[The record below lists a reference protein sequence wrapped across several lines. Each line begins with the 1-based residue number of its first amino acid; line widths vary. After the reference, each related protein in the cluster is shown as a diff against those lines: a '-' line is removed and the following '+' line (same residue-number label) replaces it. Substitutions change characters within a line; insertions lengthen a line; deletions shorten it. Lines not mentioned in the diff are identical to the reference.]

1 MKKCFG
7 FINLLLLIINIAL
20 FICFSVYTILGS
32 NPAGSYITEEI
43 LDFQLIIAL
52 LYEFFF
58 FAVSLIISK
67 VLKKDLSYKGADFL
81 RHVPKIISICTALLA
96 VGLIAYTVI
105 FKIGIEFGVTVIVM
119 LFSIVIEIGITKLFF
134 ITKIEN

>member
-1 MKKCFG
+1 MKKCFR

-20 FICFSVYTILGS
+20 LICFSVYTILGS
-32 NPAGSYITEEI
+32 NPAGSYITGEI

-67 VLKKDLSYKGADFL
+67 VQKKDLSYKGTDFL
-81 RHVPKIISICTALLA
+81 RHVPKIISIFTVLLSI
-96 VGLIAYTVI
+96 GFIAYTVI
-105 FKIGIEFGVTVIVM
+105 FKIGIEFVVTVIVM

-134 ITKIEN
+134 ITKY

>member
-1 MKKCFG
+1 MKKCFR

-20 FICFSVYTILGS
+20 LICFSVYTILGS
-32 NPAGSYITEEI
+32 NPAGSYITGEI

-67 VLKKDLSYKGADFL
+67 ALKKDLSYKGADFL
-81 RHVPKIISICTALLA
+81 RHVPKIISIFTALLA

-105 FKIGIEFGVTVIVM
+105 FKISIEFGVTVIVM

>member
-1 MKKCFG
+1 MKKCFR

-20 FICFSVYTILGS
+20 LICFSVYTILGS
-32 NPAGSYITEEI
+32 NPAGSYITGEI

-81 RHVPKIISICTALLA
+81 RLVPKIISIFTAFLA
-96 VGLIAYTVI
+96 IVLIAYTVI
-105 FKIGIEFGVTVIVM
+105 FKIGIEFVVTVIVM

-134 ITKIEN
+134 ITKY

>member
-1 MKKCFG
+1 MKKCFR

-20 FICFSVYTILGS
+20 LICFSVYTILGS
-32 NPAGSYITEEI
+32 NPAGSYITGEI
-43 LDFQLIIAL
+43 LDFQLIFAL

-58 FAVSLIISK
+58 FVVSLIISK
-67 VLKKDLSYKGADFL
+67 ALKKDLSYKGADFL
-81 RHVPKIISICTALLA
+81 RLVPKIISIFTVLLSI
-96 VGLIAYTVI
+96 GFIAYTVI
-105 FKIGIEFGVTVIVM
+105 FKIGIEFVVTVIVM